1 MTSYDNTM
9 NFYSVCFA
17 DMPMKT
23 IEFLSKEC
31 VDGLERGLYLLL
43 DLAWYTRRFI
53 AQATPLCVLGVAATR
68 SHASSMSVC
77 TTIIIVNVVYYF
89 FSTLFF
95 LYFFVAVVY
104 TLRLRRY

>member
-1 MTSYDNTM
+1 M

-31 VDGLERGLYLLL
+31 VDGLERRLYLLL

-53 AQATPLCVLGVAATR
+53 AQATPLCVLGVA
-68 SHASSMSVC
+68 VY
-77 TTIIIVNVVYYF
+77 IIIYVSVLHYY
-89 FSTLFF
+89 SKRRLLLFF
-95 LYFFVAVVY
+95 FFCMYLPAIA
-104 TLRLRRY
+104 RYSSLL

>member
-95 LYFFVAVVY
+95 YFFVAVVY